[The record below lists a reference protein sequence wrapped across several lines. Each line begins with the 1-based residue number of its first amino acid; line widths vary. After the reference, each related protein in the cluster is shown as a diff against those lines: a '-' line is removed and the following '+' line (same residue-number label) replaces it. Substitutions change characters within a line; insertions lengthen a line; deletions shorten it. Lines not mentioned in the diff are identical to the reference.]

1 MPILFNAIVYS
12 FSNFSNGRFPALGPL
27 PIVERRKV
35 VMRNVPENADEP
47 EVASEPAADELDLA
61 DSDLEEVSAG
71 WTGFSTTSSTCR

>member
-1 MPILFNAIVYS
+1 MRDRTTLIP
-12 FSNFSNGRFPALGPL
+12 PL
-27 PIVERRKV
+27 TRVERRKV
-35 VMRNVPENADEP
+35 VMTNVPENADEP